1 MFRLRPWRSDDLPFN
16 CRRLTA
22 LTNWIAVSFDL
33 KTLDWTI
40 GTDLAEGPSFLAVK
54 HF

>member
-1 MFRLRPWRSDDLPFN
+1 MV
-16 CRRLTA
+16 TA
-22 LTNWIAVSFDL
+22 LTNRIAISFDL

-40 GTDLAEGPSFLAVK
+40 GTDLAKASTFPAVK